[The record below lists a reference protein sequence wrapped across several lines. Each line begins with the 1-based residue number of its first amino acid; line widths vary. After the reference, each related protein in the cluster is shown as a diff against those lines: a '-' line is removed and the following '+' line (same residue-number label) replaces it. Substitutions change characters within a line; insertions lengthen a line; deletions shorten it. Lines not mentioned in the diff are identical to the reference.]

1 MGMTEPLNDELL
13 LTEPQERYLD
23 WLLSAPSERV
33 PKGKKDYAT
42 DNHHS
47 IATMRKWEK
56 TSAFRDRW
64 KTSVETIEGSPERT
78 QRMLDSLY
86 QAGLRGDSKSADLW
100 LRATNRM
107 QAATAPVVPAAS
119 KAAELSDTEL
129 DVLIA
134 AVAAREK
141 ASRVVLKAV
150 V

>member
-1 MGMTEPLNDELL
+1 MGMELKNDELA
-13 LTEPQERYLD
+13 LTAMQEEYLA
-23 WLLSAPSERV
+23 WLCQAPSERI
-33 PKGKKDYAT
+33 PPSKAAYAVAVGVT
-42 DNHHS
+42 PPTLYN
-47 IATMRKWEK
+47 WEK
-56 TSAFRDRW
+56 KPVFRDKW
-64 KTSVETIEGSPERT
+64 KSQVDVIEGSPERT

-119 KAAELSDTEL
+119 KATELSDTEL

-141 ASRVVLKAV
+141 ASRVVLKV
-150 V
+150 VV